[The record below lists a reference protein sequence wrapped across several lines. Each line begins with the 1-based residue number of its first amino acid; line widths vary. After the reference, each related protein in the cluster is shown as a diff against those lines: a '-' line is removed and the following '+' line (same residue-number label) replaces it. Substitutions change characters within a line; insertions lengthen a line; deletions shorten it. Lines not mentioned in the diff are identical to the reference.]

1 MVDKNTFEKGEKA
14 ARLSTFT
21 LIALGIIKGSVA
33 IISGSLALLA
43 GSIDTFSDIFSS
55 AAVWVG
61 LRIAK
66 KKPTERFP
74 YGYFKAETFALLIVS
89 MIIVASSIFIM
100 IESWEK
106 LFEVNVISF
115 SDLALVVAALST
127 VVYFLLAKY
136 KERVGRQIDSQALVS
151 EGLHSMIDVY
161 TSILVFIGVLLGV
174 FGYQIVEALVGFII
188 SVYVLVRGLLFG
200 KDAALLLMDV
210 SPSPQMA
217 KEIKEIAESVNGVKG
232 THAIRQRKSGPVF
245 FGEIHLEL
253 QENLSLEKAHLISD
267 TVESRIKGKMKNL
280 ESLTIHAG
288 ISHKKRK
295 RVTVP
300 IQNDKGLDSISSE
313 HFGSAP
319 FFAILDI
326 EGEQI
331 LNFQTIENQGAIL
344 LHKKGIKAAQQ
355 LVEQKVDIL
364 LASDLG
370 EGPFHMLGDNLILI
384 YHLPKSVEV
393 KEAIRLLNQNQL
405 GKMLTATESDK

>member
-1 MVDKNTFEKGEKA
+1 M
-14 ARLSTFT
+14 
-21 LIALGIIKGSVA
+21 
-33 IISGSLALLA
+33 
-43 GSIDTFSDIFSS
+43 
-55 AAVWVG
+55 G

-115 SDLALVVAALST
+115 SDLALVAAALST

-200 KDAALLLMDV
+200 KDAALILMDV

-217 KEIKEIAESVNGVKG
+217 KEIKEIAESV
-232 THAIRQRKSGPVF
+232 
-245 FGEIHLEL
+245 
-253 QENLSLEKAHLISD
+253 
-267 TVESRIKGKMKNL
+267 
-280 ESLTIHAG
+280 
-288 ISHKKRK
+288 
-295 RVTVP
+295 
-300 IQNDKGLDSISSE
+300 
-313 HFGSAP
+313 
-319 FFAILDI
+319 
-326 EGEQI
+326 
-331 LNFQTIENQGAIL
+331 
-344 LHKKGIKAAQQ
+344 
-355 LVEQKVDIL
+355 
-364 LASDLG
+364 
-370 EGPFHMLGDNLILI
+370 
-384 YHLPKSVEV
+384 
-393 KEAIRLLNQNQL
+393 
-405 GKMLTATESDK
+405 